1 MISRLEDIRDDL
13 EKEKIGYEFEDKKIL
28 LQAVIHKSMSEK
40 IWNQYQMYF
49 KNSDITPR
57 DQEAVMSFNHQIL
70 EYMGDSILNFAV
82 SKLFYCETAE
92 CL

>member
-1 MISRLEDIRDDL
+1 LISRLEDIRDDL

-57 DQEAVMSFNHQIL
+57 DQEAVMSFNH
-70 EYMGDSILNFAV
+70 
-82 SKLFYCETAE
+82 
-92 CL
+92 